1 LHRRSGKITGI
12 GEIISDEG
20 EARAKGR
27 IGCIGCRIGCHAFGD
42 RRIDRSVTGDH
53 VEVLLR
59 QGDHNA
65 LADPTHSA
73 GDGRNL
79 KRRRW
84 VRHNNSTSRD
94 AIAQCQQY

>member
-1 LHRRSGKITGI
+1 MRSAIAGSIV
-12 GEIISDEG
+12 
-20 EARAKGR
+20 
-27 IGCIGCRIGCHAFGD
+27 
-42 RRIDRSVTGDH
+42 RSPTDDH
-53 VEVLLR
+53 VEVSLR

-84 VRHNNSTSRD
+84 VRHNNSALRD
-94 AIAQCQQY
+94 AIERCQQY